1 MAVQSMMA
9 QPQVTRLLLAWN
21 QGDDEAFNELLPIV
35 YGELRRLARSY
46 MARERRGHT
55 LQPTALI
62 NEVYLRLVDVRKVQ
76 WQNRA
81 QFVGVCARLMRRI
94 LVDAARSRGSNK
106 RGGQAQQI
114 PFDERLAPQ
123 GGRPDELLAL
133 DEALNRLAETGPRRS
148 QVVELRMFGGLTV
161 EESAEALHV
170 SAETVMRDWRFAKAW
185 LSRELRGGGSTRA

>member
-1 MAVQSMMA
+1 MMA
-9 QPQVTRLLLAWN
+9 QPPQVTRLLLAWN
-21 QGDDEAFNELLPIV
+21 QGDDAALNELLPIV

-46 MARERRGHT
+46 MARERHGHT

-81 QFVGVCARLMRRI
+81 QCVAVCARLMRRI

-123 GGRPDELLAL
+123 G
-133 DEALNRLAETGPRRS
+133 
-148 QVVELRMFGGLTV
+148 
-161 EESAEALHV
+161 
-170 SAETVMRDWRFAKAW
+170 
-185 LSRELRGGGSTRA
+185 RAPERIAGA

>member
-1 MAVQSMMA
+1 MMA
-9 QPQVTRLLLAWN
+9 RPPQVTRLLLAWN
-21 QGDDEAFNELLPIV
+21 QGDDAALDELLPIV

-46 MARERRGHT
+46 MARERQGHT

-81 QFVGVCARLMRRI
+81 QFVAVCARLMRRI

-123 GGRPDELLAL
+123 GGRQDELLA
-133 DEALNRLAETGPRRS
+133 
-148 QVVELRMFGGLTV
+148 ELRWLATIALAVGLMVVLMLVGSAVFSVLTIGGFFLKKT
-161 EESAEALHV
+161 
-170 SAETVMRDWRFAKAW
+170 
-185 LSRELRGGGSTRA
+185 LRKFLKTNMILLI